1 MLGAQAEGVQA
12 EVLGNPT
19 FSLRPKSLQ
28 PEPLQ
33 PIYLNRY
40 QVSTGCASVD
50 SKLSC
55 PVLVARDLSGSS
67 SHRFQPCAEMI
78 SRTVPLGSTIG
89 RALD

>member
-33 PIYLNRY
+33 PIYLHSYVTCSAAYPLPAESRR
-40 QVSTGCASVD
+40 VS
-50 SKLSC
+50 
-55 PVLVARDLSGSS
+55 
-67 SHRFQPCAEMI
+67 
-78 SRTVPLGSTIG
+78 
-89 RALD
+89 